1 MKIRKQN
8 GLTLVGFAIVL
19 VLVVFFAYVAM
30 RIVPLYLEYNAVVSA
45 LNDLQREPGA
55 ASMSPQKIKNNIS
68 NRLWVSYSSEN
79 VKREHIRITRS
90 NGIKVRIAYEVRRP
104 LLGNIDLILSF
115 DRSVGALTHRS
126 LGANNN
132 ERLEF
137 LGDSVL
143 NLVISSRLYELHSE
157 AQEGDLSRM
166 RARLV
171 RGVTLSEIASSIE
184 LGKHLK
190 LGEGEMKS
198 GGFRRASI
206 LADAFEA
213 LLGAIFLDGGYA
225 VCRTEILRL
234 FDPLI
239 EGLPDIED
247 LKDAKTRLQEWLQAR
262 GRPLP
267 EYDHFREEG
276 ADHAK
281 QFHVQC
287 KIPDGAISV
296 EAVGNSRRKAEQ
308 AAAKDMLGKLQVN
321 GST

>member
-1 MKIRKQN
+1 MKDSVAGINYRFTDQN
-8 GLTLVGFAIVL
+8 LLT
-19 VLVVFFAYVAM
+19 
-30 RIVPLYLEYNAVVSA
+30 
-45 LNDLQREPGA
+45 
-55 ASMSPQKIKNNIS
+55 
-68 NRLWVSYSSEN
+68 
-79 VKREHIRITRS
+79 
-90 NGIKVRIAYEVRRP
+90 
-104 LLGNIDLILSF
+104 
-115 DRSVGALTHRS
+115 GALTHRS
-126 LGANNN
+126 LGVINN

-143 NLVISSRLYELHSE
+143 NLVISSRLYEVRPE

-171 RGVTLSEIASSIE
+171 RGVTLADIAASID

-198 GGFRRASI
+198 GGFRRSSI

-213 LLGAIFLDGGYA
+213 LIGAIFLDGGYA
-225 VCRTEILRL
+225 ACRDEILRL

-239 EGLPDIED
+239 EALPDMDD

-267 EYDHFREEG
+267 EYQHFREEG

-281 QFHVQC
+281 RFHVKC
-287 KIPDGAISV
+287 YIPDEARSV
-296 EAVGNSRRKAEQ
+296 DAVGDSRRKAEQ
-308 AAAKDMLGKLQVN
+308 IAAAGILELLLLN
-321 GST
+321 GTA